1 MSIDGTIIVTALL
14 MGLVTVP
21 ARFLPFLIGHRLN
34 DPALRRMF
42 ADLFPPAV
50 LAVLIVYLGWGAAQ
64 APLMEQLAQLA
75 GVAVTVAAHLTLRNL
90 LISVGGGT
98 AVCMLIQN
106 LL

>member
-1 MSIDGTIIVTALL
+1 MTIDSVIVVTALL
-14 MGLVTVP
+14 MALATAP

-34 DPALRRMF
+34 TPSLRRMF

-50 LAVLIVYLGWGAAQ
+50 LAVLIVYLGWSAVQ
-64 APLMEQLAQLA
+64 APLMEQIAQAA
-75 GVAVTVAAHLTLRNL
+75 GVAVTVAAHLTFRNL
-90 LISVGGGT
+90 LVSVGGGT